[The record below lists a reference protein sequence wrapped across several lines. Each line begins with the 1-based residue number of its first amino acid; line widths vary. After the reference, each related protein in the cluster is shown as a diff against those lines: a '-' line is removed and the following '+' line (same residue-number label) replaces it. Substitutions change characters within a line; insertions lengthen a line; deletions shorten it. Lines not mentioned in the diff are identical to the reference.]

1 MKPRAYQEYYA
12 GGWPNLGS
20 LRETMAMTVLGGR
33 QWGGGLLA
41 LLSTNKSIK
50 LLNIQICAGD
60 GGEEVGR
67 CRGV

>member
-1 MKPRAYQEYYA
+1 MMKPRAYQEYYA

-41 LLSTNKSIK
+41 LLSTNKFI
-50 LLNIQICAGD
+50 
-60 GGEEVGR
+60 
-67 CRGV
+67 